1 MTNKMNSDP
10 MVWNTVQEGNQ
21 YSLAKILALWVA
33 AAAPMGILSYVVYPA
48 MAPDF
53 ESDPIGAAKTRVA
66 LLTVGL
72 IWMFVLSLIIV
83 YREEGDL
90 RWATIRRRLWLNTP
104 RDLKTG
110 EPRRKL
116 WLWLIPLI
124 LLFFASM
131 MFVAPLLG
139 QLWES
144 LFPFFK
150 PLPGFDP
157 GQLLGSPEIRTQ
169 LVGAW
174 DFLLLFV
181 ALAFFNIFGEEFLF
195 RGVMMPKM
203 GGTFGRWDWVV
214 NGVLFS
220 AYHWHEPWGILPLI
234 IGSVFVL
241 ALPPRLFRSTWM
253 SIVVHA
259 MQYLLF
265 IPIIFIVLGLV

>member
-21 YSLAKILALWVA
+21 YSLAKILGLWVA

-150 PLPGFDP
+150 PPPGFDP

>member
-150 PLPGFDP
+150 PPPGFDP

-203 GGTFGRWDWVV
+203 GGAFGRWDWVV

>member
-1 MTNKMNSDP
+1 MTTATNSDSS
-10 MVWNTVQEGNQ
+10 VWNTVQEENQ
-21 YSLAKILALWVA
+21 YSLAKILGLWVV

-48 MAPDF
+48 LAPDF

-72 IWMFVLSLIIV
+72 IWLFVLSLIIV

-110 EPRRKL
+110 EPLRKL
-116 WLWLIPLI
+116 WVWLIPLS
-124 LLFFASM
+124 LLFFVTLF
-131 MFVAPLLG
+131 FVAPLLG
-139 QLWES
+139 TLWLS
-144 LFPFFK
+144 VFPFFG
-150 PLPGFDP
+150 PPSGFDP
-157 GQLLGSPEIRTQ
+157 GQLLGSPEIQTQ

-195 RGVMMPKM
+195 RGVMLPKM
-203 GGTFGRWDWVV
+203 GGAFGKWDWVA

-234 IGSVFVL
+234 VGSVFWL

-253 SIVVHA
+253 SIVVHGV
-259 MQYLLF
+259 QYVLF
-265 IPIIFIVLGLV
+265 IPIIFVVLGLM

>member
-1 MTNKMNSDP
+1 MNSDP
-10 MVWNTVQEGNQ
+10 MVWNTVQEGYQ

-181 ALAFFNIFGEEFLF
+181 VLAFFNIFGEEFLF

>member
-10 MVWNTVQEGNQ
+10 MVWNTVQEGYQ

-181 ALAFFNIFGEEFLF
+181 VLAFFNIFGEEFLF

>member
-21 YSLAKILALWVA
+21 YSLAKILARWVA

-90 RWATIRRRLWLNTP
+90 RWATIRRRMWLNTP

-110 EPRRKL
+110 EPSRKL

-131 MFVAPLLG
+131 VFVAPLLG

-181 ALAFFNIFGEEFLF
+181 VLAFFNIFGEEFLF